1 MLTARP
7 VVSAAL
13 GAFVI
18 AFSAILVRLADVAP
32 ATAAFFR
39 CAYALPVLAVL
50 AWIERR
56 RFGPRTWRE
65 RLPALGAGV
74 LFAAD
79 LVFWHYSID
88 AVGAGLATVLGNV
101 QVVLVGLIAWAAL
114 GERPEARSIL
124 AVPFVLFGVVL
135 ISGVIGAGAYGD
147 DPALGVAYGLLTAVS
162 YALFLLILRRGNSDV
177 RRPAGPLLDAT
188 FTGAIFSALAGI
200 AIGDI
205 DFSPGLESQA
215 WLTVLAL
222 SSQVVGWLLISV
234 SLPRVPA
241 LMTSIVLMLQP
252 VGSVVLAAIL
262 LSEAPS
268 AVQLSG
274 VGIVLAG
281 VVFATVRPRTPAA
294 ATAAG

>member
-1 MLTARP
+1 
-7 VVSAAL
+7 
-13 GAFVI
+13 VI

-39 CAYALPVLAVL
+39 CAYALPVLGVL

-56 RFGPRTWRE
+56 RFGSRPFRE

-79 LVFWHYSID
+79 LVLWHYSIE

-114 GERPEARSIL
+114 GERPETRSIL
-124 AVPFVLFGVVL
+124 AVPVVLFGVVL
-135 ISGVIGAGAYGD
+135 ISGAIGAGAYGD
-147 DPALGVAYGLLTAVS
+147 NPALGVAYGLLTAVS
-162 YALFLLILRRGNSDV
+162 YALFILILRQVNSDV

-188 FTGAIFSALAGI
+188 FTAAIVSALAGI

-205 DFSPGLESQA
+205 DFAPGLESQA

-222 SSQVVGWLLISV
+222 SSQVLGWLLISV

-241 LMTSIVLMLQP
+241 LMTSLVLMLQP
-252 VGSVVLAAIL
+252 VGSVVLAAVL

-268 AVQLSG
+268 AVQLLG
-274 VGIVLAG
+274 VLVVLVG
-281 VVFATVRPRTPAA
+281 VVVATVKPRAVVRA
-294 ATAAG
+294 AT